1 MPCTLSLATNKPH
14 CFSDSE
20 FSFHLAI
27 QPAWFTCNFQAG
39 PSPGPVSSQSRS
51 LWLSASMLGAVW
63 MTSGQPFFFGRLPK
77 KLLIPLILVT
87 NLSSSM
93 LTFLADNQNVLNS
106 KTTFPLV
113 SEYLVGL
120 VGLQKPVG
128 IICLLSLLLFKHE
141 FKVCP
146 QSRNKP

>member
-1 MPCTLSLATNKPH
+1 MALCFHAGSSL
-14 CFSDSE
+14 DD
-20 FSFHLAI
+20 LG
-27 QPAWFTCNFQAG
+27 PA
-39 PSPGPVSSQSRS
+39 V
-51 LWLSASMLGAVW
+51 
-63 MTSGQPFFFGRLPK
+63 FFGRVPK

-87 NLSSSM
+87 NLSSST

-113 SEYLVGL
+113 SEYLVVL

-128 IICLLSLLLFKHE
+128 VICFLSLLFKHD

-146 QSRNKP
+146 QSRNKIRVCVKLWNSGMWLARCGSLS